1 METKARTSEPDARSP
16 KPLLGRVA
24 LVTGG
29 SRGLGAAIAKEL
41 AESGATVIVNYHHGA
56 KPATHVV
63 EWKRDVSFEPVAGS
77 EI

>member
-41 AESGATVIVNYHHGA
+41 ADSGATVIVNYHHGA
-56 KPATHVV
+56 EPATHVRRANRSGWRESIRRAV
-63 EWKRDVSFEPVAGS
+63 
-77 EI
+77 